1 MSNVKIVE
9 ILFTFPAK
17 EATIAAV
24 KAATARPLD
33 QPVKILILQ
42 SKHRLSLH

>member
-24 KAATARPLD
+24 KAATARPFR
-33 QPVKILILQ
+33 PTGKNPKIAE
-42 SKHRLSLH
+42 